1 MTSTINSVEFLSYIF
16 HITFVAII
24 IIQLSHY
31 ILLRSLPGKIQY
43 LYRTS
48 LTFYKSYQLLQVVAW
63 AVFIVRFDNN
73 YKISASVF
81 VSLFLASL
89 YLFWAAVAN
98 KHFPKFIKA
107 ILAWGALHITVT
119 GLLIYFVL
127 AGNEPA
133 KFQQSF
139 SMMSPLVP
147 LAGIVVTE
155 FRRKQQWRRGEYVLV
170 VSLFITI
177 ASVFICT
184 WARWYYDEVIFFY
197 LWLIFSSI
205 MHATLP
211 FTGYISSVI
220 TQKFDSVTTEA
231 TTDFLTQ
238 SRNRRF
244 LDSYAARY
252 PDRIRNASFFV
263 LDIDNFKTINDT
275 YGHDVGDEVLRHLSQ
290 ISTSI
295 IRSPDFLVRLGG
307 EEFFVLCH
315 NALEQDAATVAERF
329 RAKLANTPFQFAE
342 KNLQLTASFGVSAF
356 DHKLSLEQNIALADS
371 ALYLAKANGKNKVCT
386 AKQIAS

>member
-1 MTSTINSVEFLSYIF
+1 MTSTINSADFVSYIF
-16 HITFVAII
+16 HLTFATII
-24 IIQLSHY
+24 IIQLSQY
-31 ILLRSLPGKIQY
+31 VLLRALPGKIQY

-48 LTFYKSYQLLQVVAW
+48 LTFYKCYQLLQVVAW
-63 AVFIVRFDNN
+63 TAFILRFDNN
-73 YKISASVF
+73 YKISAATF

-107 ILAWGALHITVT
+107 ILAWGALHIAIT

-127 AGNEPA
+127 AGDEPA

-147 LAGIVVTE
+147 LVGIVVTE
-155 FRRKQQWRRGEYVLV
+155 FQRKHEWRRGEYVLV

-211 FTGYISSVI
+211 FTGYVSSVI
-220 TQKFDSVTTEA
+220 TQKFDSVTNEA

-238 SRNRRF
+238 LRNRRF
-244 LDSYAARY
+244 LDTYAERY
-252 PDRIRNASFFV
+252 PERLHTSSIIV
-263 LDIDNFKTINDT
+263 LDIDNFKKINDT
-275 YGHDVGDEVLRHLSQ
+275 YGHDIGDQVLRH
-290 ISTSI
+290 TSSLCTQVV
-295 IRSPDFLVRLGG
+295 RAPDFIVRQGG
-307 EEFFVLCH
+307 EEFLVLCH
-315 NALEQDAATVAERF
+315 GANLAQSEKIAERL
-329 RAKLANTPFQFAE
+329 RALLASTPLTLPAGE
-342 KNLQLTASFGVSAF
+342 LCITASFGVCAY
-356 DHKLSLEQNIALADS
+356 DTTQPLADNINRADT
-371 ALYLAKANGKNKVCT
+371 ALYQAKTSGKNKVIC
-386 AKQIAS
+386 A